1 MSGTF
6 PFEVVDHKLQVGRG
20 EEFSASRQ
28 REQQY
33 ADFETGQWQ
42 LPISHRVEDGLDTD
56 ARLAD
61 ANTALAEDNVG
72 FKMLQRMGWKGKGL
86 GRAEQGLV
94 EPVKGG
100 VEAGMR
106 LGVGKAEEDDHF
118 TAAENVVRKRLDIE
132 VAAAEDEDQ
141 AHKREMAAEREVRRR
156 QEVSDIIRTFYC
168 DTCHKQYNTAVELET
183 HLSSYDH
190 HHKKR
195 LSEMRQATST
205 RTKHE
210 RGKREKRAAD
220 KEMARL
226 NAQIQRAQQAAGVS
240 AATPAAA
247 AAPPPPPPGGPEAPP
262 LPPPSH
268 PPLPPTAD
276 IMPPLPVSDSPPP
289 PPPLTDAAR
298 PSQLPSSAVPD
309 WAPVQLADSPAAW
322 GAPPTRQHRPPQLS
336 NENGY
341 PPAGPSSS
349 SSSWAQAGVHDSLD
363 ALPAAAAVSSRG
375 LSQHVPPSRLGAA
388 HFAES
393 GFTGAA
399 GSLEPFGRP
408 DLKSDRSAGGVSRD
422 QSAMAV
428 PDTVHQAAAA
438 PAQPVA
444 VQFGFQSGLSKP
456 QQGAGSSTNRASVV
470 KRPTSIAGL
479 GAKRS
484 KLSAPMAAFA
494 QDNED

>member
-276 IMPPLPVSDSPPP
+276 IMPPLPV
-289 PPPLTDAAR
+289 
-298 PSQLPSSAVPD
+298 
-309 WAPVQLADSPAAW
+309 
-322 GAPPTRQHRPPQLS
+322 
-336 NENGY
+336 
-341 PPAGPSSS
+341 
-349 SSSWAQAGVHDSLD
+349 
-363 ALPAAAAVSSRG
+363 
-375 LSQHVPPSRLGAA
+375 
-388 HFAES
+388 
-393 GFTGAA
+393 
-399 GSLEPFGRP
+399 
-408 DLKSDRSAGGVSRD
+408 GVSRD

-484 KLSAPMAAFA
+484 KLSAPRQPLPRIMKIDASI
-494 QDNED
+494 EC